1 MAIISMIQMVTFMKC
16 EYSRL
21 KSSSNYLN
29 VEHEHKMLE
38 RIEKKA
44 SCRSHKFRL
53 IILYKLYILQV
64 KKKRM
69 SLLVSVSIFSMLMP
83 CTCNLDRQA
92 RNYA

>member
-29 VEHEHKMLE
+29 VEHEHKMLK

-53 IILYKLYILQV
+53 IILYILQV